1 MVSSTYEQVDDVS
14 AKLAVPKGTPPLTGM
29 TENGKA
35 VKNCQTP
42 RPNRFLNVQ
51 PRALIHL
58 VDIRIRTLLVVNR
71 EARDS
76 LALGVH
82 IGKSCSA

>member
-14 AKLAVPKGTPPLTGM
+14 AKLAVPKGTPPVTGM

-42 RPNRFLNVQ
+42 Q
-51 PRALIHL
+51 A
-58 VDIRIRTLLVVNR
+58 
-71 EARDS
+71 
-76 LALGVH
+76 
-82 IGKSCSA
+82 